1 MRGVTRMCMYASQL
15 TPPLRILNPNPY
27 ITKTKTGLIFANLL
41 YKAQVTGYMLFNAEQ
56 KVHNLLS
63 SLPSSPAGTTAPLP
77 AASSSVGGTGESQ
90 SLLTDDMGLLQGSSS
105 VGSVLVGA
113 GTAPEEVMKLQGL
126 IKITTSVSH
135 HRIYSVCL
143 RLASTVV

>member
-1 MRGVTRMCMYASQL
+1 
-15 TPPLRILNPNPY
+15 
-27 ITKTKTGLIFANLL
+27 
-41 YKAQVTGYMLFNAEQ
+41 MLFNAEQ

-77 AASSSVGGTGESQ
+77 ASASSSSVGGTGD
-90 SLLTDDMGLLQGSSS
+90 LLLRDDMGLLQGSSS

-135 HRIYSVCL
+135 HRIYSVFGRICGW
-143 RLASTVV
+143 RARFNRAVPCHPPQF

>member
-1 MRGVTRMCMYASQL
+1 M
-15 TPPLRILNPNPY
+15 
-27 ITKTKTGLIFANLL
+27 
-41 YKAQVTGYMLFNAEQ
+41 TGYMLFNAEQ

-77 AASSSVGGTGESQ
+77 ASASSSSVGGAGESQ

-113 GTAPEEVMKLQGL
+113 GTAPEVMKLQGL

-143 RLASTVV
+143 RLASTV